1 MALLRVWVYGCVSI
15 WVCAH
20 MDFRPEL
27 SLRQVEWL
35 CSHDYVIVSFIA
47 RGMNAGVWL
56 VSKNGKWYAAKM
68 SHRKS
73 TRVRMTEKEVLH
85 LEMANVLS
93 VGPRI
98 VECDAL
104 ENILV
109 MEYIRGKTLA
119 TWLNENNSKKLLK
132 VVLKRVFAQ
141 AQKLDEGKLDH
152 GQLGGKLHNILVD
165 AKNNPHII
173 DFEKASY
180 VRKPR
185 NVNSLKHALLSGHT
199 GFSVRIREMLSPGD
213 LRVFE

>member
-1 MALLRVWVYGCVSI
+1 
-15 WVCAH
+15 

-27 SLRQVEWL
+27 SLRQTAWL
-35 CSHDYVIVSFIA
+35 RSHGYTLVSFIA

-56 VSKNGKWYAAKM
+56 VSKKGNDYAAKM

-85 LEMANVLS
+85 LHMANVLG
-93 VGPRI
+93 VGPRMI
-98 VECDAL
+98 ESDAL

-132 VVLKRVFAQ
+132 IVLKKVFAQ
-141 AQKLDEGKLDH
+141 ARKLDEGKLDH

-165 AKNNPHII
+165 AKNNPRII

-185 NVNSLKHALLSGHT
+185 NVNALKHTLLSGHT
-199 GFSVRIREMLSPGD
+199 GFSVRIREMLSPIE
-213 LRVFE
+213 LNVFE

>member
-1 MALLRVWVYGCVSI
+1 MDAIIIPMLI
-15 WVCAH
+15 IPT
-20 MDFRPEL
+20 MDFRLEL
-27 SLRQVEWL
+27 SANQKSWL
-35 CSHDYVIVSFIA
+35 QNHGYTLHSFIA

-56 VSKNGKWYAAKM
+56 VSKHGKNYAAKM

-85 LEMANVLS
+85 LHLANKLS
-93 VGPRI
+93 VGPRV
-98 VECDAL
+98 VESDFS
-104 ENILV
+104 ENILI

-132 VVLKRVFAQ
+132 IVLKKVFGQ
-141 AQKLDEGKLDH
+141 AKKLDEGKLDH

-185 NVNSLKHALLSGHT
+185 NVNALKHVLLSGHT
-199 GFSVRIREMLSPGD
+199 GFSTRVREALSPEEISK
-213 LRVFE
+213 LI